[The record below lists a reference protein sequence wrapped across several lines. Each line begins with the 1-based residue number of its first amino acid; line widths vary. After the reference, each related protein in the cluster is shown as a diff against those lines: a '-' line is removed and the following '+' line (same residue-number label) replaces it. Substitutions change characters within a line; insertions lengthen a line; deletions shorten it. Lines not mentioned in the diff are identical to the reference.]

1 MLSLSLF
8 FVPPDSLPD
17 LLNLGKSKLAE
28 YTSLLSAYKAVKA
41 RMLNGSSVPADD
53 IVALTNIL
61 NQVHAAW
68 NSSTTVQ
75 QLATKGLYAA
85 IVNQINADIA
95 TLQAQQQ
102 AEAKVESDVDG
113 QYPSFSRWEVS
124 ECEMVGL
131 MIH

>member
-1 MLSLSLF
+1 MPFLFDALSLSPSPSLT
-8 FVPPDSLPD
+8 DSFPD

-28 YTSLLSAYKAVKA
+28 YTSLLSEYKAVKS

-61 NQVHAAW
+61 NQVHATW

-75 QLATKGLYAA
+75 QLATKGLYTA

-102 AEAKVESDVDG
+102 AEAKVDSDVDG
-113 QYPSFSRWEVS
+113 QIDTIPCVR
-124 ECEMVGL
+124 
-131 MIH
+131 